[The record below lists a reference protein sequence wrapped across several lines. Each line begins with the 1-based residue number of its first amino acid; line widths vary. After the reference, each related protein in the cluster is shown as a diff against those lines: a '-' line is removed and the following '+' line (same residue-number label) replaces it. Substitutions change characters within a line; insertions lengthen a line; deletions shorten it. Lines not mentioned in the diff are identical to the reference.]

1 MVWIENNQERIS
13 VSKSP
18 ELRLWQAVIWRALQ
32 DCANEDP
39 RVRVEAQVW
48 LRGQTD
54 YFHEVCD
61 MADFKPEYVMKA
73 GKVLRDL
80 GCIRG
85 KKWLQRAR
93 EKTK

>member
-1 MVWIENNQERIS
+1 MVWIENNQGHIS
-13 VSKSP
+13 VLKSP

-32 DCANEDP
+32 DCANEDQ

-48 LRGQTD
+48 MRGQTD

-73 GKVLRDL
+73 AKVLRDL

>member
-1 MVWIENNQERIS
+1 MASIESSQERTS
-13 VSKSP
+13 DSRSP

-48 LRGQTD
+48 TRGMTD
-54 YFHEVCD
+54 YFHEICD
-61 MADFKPEYVMKA
+61 MADFKPEYVIKA

-85 KKWLQRAR
+85 KKWLHRVK